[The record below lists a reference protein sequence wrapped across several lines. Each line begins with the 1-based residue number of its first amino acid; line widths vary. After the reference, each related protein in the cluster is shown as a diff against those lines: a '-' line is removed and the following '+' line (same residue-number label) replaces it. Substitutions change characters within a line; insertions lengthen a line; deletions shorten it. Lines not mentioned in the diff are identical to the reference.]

1 MPIQLLESASAVEP
15 AVHQLGVLHG
25 AHPAVRECQRRGA
38 DHDADARQH
47 QQHAGNIHFA
57 IEKIRAREQKSGKIK
72 LSGAKLPHAHKH
84 LQIIRRVFADIL
96 CRLADFDVIGDLFLA
111 VHACHRV
118 IHRVAGRAEA
128 KGHSLRIGRLIAA
141 GAAIKIRLFVFCA
154 AALTNNG
161 FGGCVAVLPVAVCGV
176 LKAKALAVTL
186 LIKAV
191 TELFPALSVVRCA
204 AFRTDHHIVAVF
216 EPVLANRAG
225 VLSKLH
231 KFLREQW
238 YLFIISNNRK

>member
-1 MPIQLLESASAVEP
+1 MPMRV
-15 AVHQLGVLHG
+15 
-25 AHPAVRECQRRGA
+25 
-38 DHDADARQH
+38 
-47 QQHAGNIHFA
+47 
-57 IEKIRAREQKSGKIK
+57 EKIRSREQKGGKIE
-72 LSGAKLPHAHKH
+72 LSRAELPDAPEH
-84 LQIIRRVFADIL
+84 LQIVGRVFADKL
-96 CRLADFDVIGDLFLA
+96 CRLADLDVIGDLFLA

-128 KGHSLRIGRLIAA
+128 KGHSLRIGRLVLCLLCVCLLRAVLCVHRIAA